1 MKLAVIGG
9 GSTYTPE
16 LIDGIARLRD
26 VLPIEELTLI
36 DPAADRLALVG
47 AFADRILRKHDHP
60 ARLSWTSDLD
70 AGVAGANV
78 VLIQLRVGGQAARG
92 VDETLPLQCD
102 CVGQETTGAGGF
114 AKALRTVP
122 VVLDIAE
129 RIRKHAAADAWIVN
143 FTNPVG
149 IVTRALLADGH
160 QAIGLCNVAIGNQ
173 RRAAGLLG
181 VEPHRLQLD
190 HVGLNHLTWTRQIL
204 LDGRDVLP
212 ELISNHSVDLA
223 DRSGCT
229 PELLA
234 GLGVLPSYYLRY
246 YYAHDLVVQ
255 EQQNAPS
262 RAEQVAAMEV
272 ELLDLYADP
281 TLDAKPELLQKRG
294 GAFYS
299 EAAVDLVASLLSD
312 RGDVQVV
319 NVRNSGTFDFLADD
333 AVIEVPARIGA
344 GGAQPIP
351 LVPIEP
357 LLGGLIAHVSAYEN
371 LALDAAINGGRE
383 RIFQALLAHPLI
395 GQVELADRLSNLLIA
410 ANSRYLPW
418 ST

>member
-1 MKLAVIGG
+1 MW
-9 GSTYTPE
+9 P
-16 LIDGIARLRD
+16 
-26 VLPIEELTLI
+26 
-36 DPAADRLALVG
+36 
-47 AFADRILRKHDHP
+47 F
-60 ARLSWTSDLD
+60 
-70 AGVAGANV
+70 
-78 VLIQLRVGGQAARG
+78 
-92 VDETLPLQCD
+92 
-102 CVGQETTGAGGF
+102 
-114 AKALRTVP
+114 
-122 VVLDIAE
+122 
-129 RIRKHAAADAWIVN
+129 
-143 FTNPVG
+143 
-149 IVTRALLADGH
+149 
-160 QAIGLCNVAIGNQ
+160 GNQ
-173 RRAAGLLG
+173 RQAAGILG

-212 ELISNHSVDLA
+212 ELISTHAVDLA
-223 DRSGCT
+223 DRSGCN
-229 PELLA
+229 PELLVR
-234 GLGVLPSYYLRY
+234 LGVLPSYYLRY

-255 EQQNAPS
+255 QQKNAPS

-281 TLDAKPELLQKRG
+281 PLDAKPESLQKRG

-299 EAAVDLVASLLSD
+299 EAAVDLVASLLSY

-344 GGAQPIP
+344 GGVHPIP
-351 LVPIEP
+351 LAPIEP
-357 LLGGLIAHVSAYEN
+357 LLAGLIAHVSAYEN

-383 RIFQALLAHPLI
+383 RMFHALLAHPLV
-395 GQVELADRLSNLLIA
+395 GQVELADRLSDLLIE